1 MLPSRLDLYFQPSSR
16 LTTHR
21 MLVGIKAYE
30 SKINTIGVSTGL
42 RIGSINSFGS
52 SGDVVFVLP
61 EGLKPAKVASDW

>member
-1 MLPSRLDLYFQPSSR
+1 
-16 LTTHR
+16 

-42 RIGSINSFGS
+42 RIGSIHSFGS